1 MEYDLTSIGKRIAEI
16 RESMNLTKEKFG
28 NSLGVTS
35 DAIYN
40 IENARNKAINM
51 PLVIAIAAKYN
62 FEENWI
68 LYGSE
73 PKYSNNVS
81 ILQKLKNTY
90 DLSNLE
96 FSILEKYLKLD
107 KSQRVSFEKFLDNI
121 LNTDP
126 PENEHTKNQN
136 DDTNTNNNKENKVI
150 GNNNAISENKN
161 TNDDT
166 YITTVAARGNSEQ
179 KVKISK
185 KAIAEAINKPMSTEF
200 DD

>member
-1 MEYDLTSIGKRIAEI
+1 MSLSERIRKVRKNAKLSQTEFGK
-16 RESMNLTKEKFG
+16 K
-28 NSLGVTS
+28 LGVSRSVIANIELDLNKTGVPDNIIKLICYSFKINEEWLLYGKGEMLGETS
-35 DAIYN
+35 DD
-40 IENARNKAINM
+40 
-51 PLVIAIAAKYN
+51 
-62 FEENWI
+62 
-68 LYGSE
+68 
-73 PKYSNNVS
+73 
-81 ILQKLKNTY
+81 ILQNLKNTY

-136 DDTNTNNNKENKVI
+136 DDTDTDNNKENKVI
-150 GNNNAISENKN
+150 DNNNAISENKN

-166 YITTVAARGNSEQ
+166 YITYVAARGNSEQ
-179 KVKISK
+179 KVKFSK

>member
-1 MEYDLTSIGKRIAEI
+1 MKLNERL
-16 RESMNLTKEKFG
+16 KF
-28 NSLGVTS
+28 
-35 DAIYN
+35 
-40 IENARNKAINM
+40 ARNKLNFTQEKFADRLGLKRAAYASYESGRNTLNDSYIKLICKEFKIN
-51 PLVIAIAAKYN
+51 
-62 FEENWI
+62 EEWL
-68 LYGSE
+68 LYGKGEMLIETSDD
-73 PKYSNNVS
+73 

-90 DLSNLE
+90 DLSDLE

-107 KSQRVSFEKFLDNI
+107 KSQRISFEKFLDNI

-126 PENEHTKNQN
+126 PENEHTQNQN
-136 DDTNTNNNKENKVI
+136 DNTNTDNNKESKVI

-166 YITTVAARGNSEQ
+166 YITYVAARGCSEQ
-179 KVKISK
+179 KVKFSK